1 MNLRSLADA
10 IKTKKL
16 KQAIDWNGAL
26 PSHIAIMMDGNGRW
40 AARRGL
46 PRSAGHYA
54 GMQTMR
60 ETIRNCLHA
69 NVKYL
74 TLYAFSTEN
83 WKRPAEEVDYI
94 INLVHQFVTGNTIR
108 EINDSNIRIRFI
120 GDISRFSDSTQQVM
134 KNAAAVT
141 GANTGMTVNFA
152 MNYGGR
158 SEIIHA
164 LKSVIDDGKEDLTPD
179 EFETY
184 LYTSGCPSPQLVI
197 RTSGEKRLS
206 GFLLW
211 QCAQA
216 ELWFTDEMWPSFSEL
231 LLYRAIYDYQCRRR
245 GFGS

>member
-26 PSHIAIMMDGNGRW
+26 PNHIAIMMDGNGRW
-40 AARRGL
+40 ATRRGL

-69 NVKYL
+69 KVKYL

-94 INLVHQFVTGNTIR
+94 IDLVHRFVTGNTIS

-134 KNAAAVT
+134 KDAVEAT

-164 LKSVIDDGKEDLTPD
+164 LKSVIDDGKEEITLD
-179 EFETY
+179 EFESY
-184 LYTSGCPSPQLVI
+184 LYTSGCLRHS
-197 RTSGEKRLS
+197 SS
-206 GFLLW
+206 
-211 QCAQA
+211 
-216 ELWFTDEMWPSFSEL
+216 
-231 LLYRAIYDYQCRRR
+231 
-245 GFGS
+245 